1 MVHATP
7 HLLPHGP
14 QLDNIVQ
21 PDMAVVGSAATLM
34 AFAAVRSFLRLPDG
48 VPDVEVSR
56 AVVRLGCGGGRRGCD
71 SCSGAACA
79 TGGGCRTCV
88 AKLAVPTLAALRQRV
103 MECSATGIPPL
114 SGYLRCDVEVGDTI
128 PAGVKLIIDEARH
141 VAASL
146 ASDVFV
152 LAAPICLLRQPQRS
166 VRGRAVARVLLG
178 VLDVGSCA
186 TCLFA
191 LIRRILAFGLA
202 VAETINGETQAVH
215 ATKLRDISLAGS
227 QRSERHAIVWR

>member
-1 MVHATP
+1 
-7 HLLPHGP
+7 
-14 QLDNIVQ
+14 
-21 PDMAVVGSAATLM
+21 MAVVGRAATLM
-34 AFAAVRSFLRLPDG
+34 AFATIRSFLRLPGG

-56 AVVRLGCGGGRRGCD
+56 AVVRLGCGGGRRGCA

-88 AKLAVPTLAALRQRV
+88 AKLAVPALAALRQRV
-103 MECSATGIPPL
+103 MEGSATGIPL
-114 SGYLRCDVEVGDTI
+114 SSYLRCDVEVGDTI

-152 LAAPICLLRQPQRS
+152 LAAPICLLRRPQRS